1 MLTSTLS
8 SRRLETLMEE
18 SLVDTLMLTPTE
30 SSNRFSI
37 LLMEQDSVLL
47 TLVSPLLPH
56 LTQSPL
62 LLLPSIL
69 SLLLLPPS
77 TQSFPLPQCT
87 LVLLLNQ
94 LLTPLRLLK
103 LRLLTLLSLLPL
115 PPLRGRD
122 VRLMLLFLEELPE
135 SSLLPPPSSTTP
147 QCVPMLPI
155 LMPVSVTTVLV
166 MLVLVT
172 MVLVIMVLGM
182 LGSICKA
189 HFKFYLKDSG
199 VSSLRCM

>member
-1 MLTSTLS
+1 MGMLMLW
-8 SRRLETLMEE
+8 ETLMEE

-30 SSNRFSI
+30 NSSRFSI

-56 LTQSPL
+56 LTQSL
-62 LLLPSIL
+62 LLL
-69 SLLLLPPS
+69 
-77 TQSFPLPQCT
+77 QCT

-103 LRLLTLLSLLPL
+103 LRLLILLLLLPLL

-122 VRLMLLFLEELPE
+122 VRLMLLFLEELPG
-135 SSLLPPPSSTTP
+135 SSLLPPPSSTTH
-147 QCVPMLPI
+147 QCAPMLPI
-155 LMPVSVTTVLV
+155 LMLVLV
-166 MLVLVT
+166 TMDLAMLVLVT
-172 MVLVIMVLGM
+172 MVLVTMVLGM
-182 LGSICKA
+182 LGSICKP

-199 VSSLRCM
+199 LSSLLCM